1 MAFCY
6 VCFFTFFSAFEED
19 IWRSQIFFVT
29 LSAINKKTK
38 NKMNKMD
45 IIVDNQFW
53 FSGYFSTVES
63 SSRTFL
69 KNVDAGRTSWE
80 RRVVSEEYK
89 LEMLNVYYPEIIH
102 FYSECNQSFSMS
114 VNKDISIRDAGTNNV
129 ISIHIDKILI
139 SLLPFNTLI
148 YSIGMSCTQVNMEV
162 MLTVFNQLRQISR
175 YNQQQNIQE
184 FVDTVIV
191 PIRELYKQVT
201 GRCVEHNYQ
210 LVENG
215 NKLKIYQIVTINNEL
230 LHSSYAD
237 NLLYSLG
244 TLSMNDSSDHMGSNE
259 AYVQNILT
267 KYKIAVFNNW
277 VALPLLDSMTFMCDE
292 GMKSYVKDSWRTD
305 YFELI
310 YIYQLYR
317 KIFLYRTNSEFRLR
331 KRPINKIQNDL
342 EDFDNHYTYHFISYN
357 FLPNLLNK
365 VVESSQEIADEQEEM
380 KNILKR
386 TVQAETELREK
397 RSNYFLTFLAIIT
410 SFSTIWDLNCLLDA
424 MFNYSTVFT
433 INLLGYRLVT
443 SIILLVIVLVALF
456 ALNSKRK

>member
-1 MAFCY
+1 
-6 VCFFTFFSAFEED
+6 
-19 IWRSQIFFVT
+19 
-29 LSAINKKTK
+29 
-38 NKMNKMD
+38 MNKMD

-102 FYSECNQSFSMS
+102 FYSECNQSFSMPI
-114 VNKDISIRDAGTNNV
+114 NKDITIGDAETKDL
-129 ISIHIDKILI
+129 IPIHIDKIQI

-148 YSIGMSCTQVNMEV
+148 YSIGMSCAQVNMEV
-162 MLTVFNQLRQISR
+162 MLKVFNQLRQISR

-259 AYVQNILT
+259 EYVQNILT

-331 KRPINKIQNDL
+331 KRPILQCM
-342 EDFDNHYTYHFISYN
+342 S
-357 FLPNLLNK
+357 
-365 VVESSQEIADEQEEM
+365 
-380 KNILKR
+380 
-386 TVQAETELREK
+386 
-397 RSNYFLTFLAIIT
+397 
-410 SFSTIWDLNCLLDA
+410 
-424 MFNYSTVFT
+424 
-433 INLLGYRLVT
+433 
-443 SIILLVIVLVALF
+443 
-456 ALNSKRK
+456 

>member
-1 MAFCY
+1 
-6 VCFFTFFSAFEED
+6 
-19 IWRSQIFFVT
+19 
-29 LSAINKKTK
+29 
-38 NKMNKMD
+38 MNKMD

-102 FYSECNQSFSMS
+102 FYSECNQSFSMPI
-114 VNKDISIRDAGTNNV
+114 NKDITIGDAETKDL
-129 ISIHIDKILI
+129 ISIHIDKIQI

-148 YSIGMSCTQVNMEV
+148 YSIGMSCAQVNMEV
-162 MLTVFNQLRQISR
+162 MLKVFNQLRQISR

-184 FVDTVIV
+184 FVDTAIV

-259 AYVQNILT
+259 EYVQNILA

>member
-29 LSAINKKTK
+29 LSAINKKIQ

-102 FYSECNQSFSMS
+102 FYSECNQSLSMPI
-114 VNKDISIRDAGTNNV
+114 NKDITIGDAETKDL
-129 ISIHIDKILI
+129 IPIHIDKIQI

-148 YSIGMSCTQVNMEV
+148 YSIGMSCAQVNMEV
-162 MLTVFNQLRQISR
+162 MLKVFNQLRQISR

-259 AYVQNILT
+259 EYVQNILT

-410 SFSTIWDLNCLLDA
+410 SFSTIWDLNCLIDA

>member
-29 LSAINKKTK
+29 LSAINKKTQ

-102 FYSECNQSFSMS
+102 FYSECNQSLSMPI
-114 VNKDISIRDAGTNNV
+114 NKDITIGDAETKDL
-129 ISIHIDKILI
+129 IPIHIDKIQI

-148 YSIGMSCTQVNMEV
+148 YSIGMSCAQVNMEV
-162 MLTVFNQLRQISR
+162 MLKVFNQLRQISR

-259 AYVQNILT
+259 EYVQNILT

>member
-29 LSAINKKTK
+29 LSAINKKTQ

-102 FYSECNQSFSMS
+102 FYSECNQSFSMPI
-114 VNKDISIRDAGTNNV
+114 NKDITIGDAETKDL
-129 ISIHIDKILI
+129 IPIHIDKIQI

-148 YSIGMSCTQVNMEV
+148 YSIGMSCAQVNMEV
-162 MLTVFNQLRQISR
+162 MLKVFNQLRQINR

-259 AYVQNILT
+259 EYVQNILT

-443 SIILLVIVLVALF
+443 SIILLVIVLVSLF

>member
-29 LSAINKKTK
+29 LSAINKKTQ

-102 FYSECNQSFSMS
+102 FYSECNQSFSMPI
-114 VNKDISIRDAGTNNV
+114 NKDITIGDAETKDL
-129 ISIHIDKILI
+129 ITIHIDKIQI

-148 YSIGMSCTQVNMEV
+148 YSIGMSCAQVNMEV
-162 MLTVFNQLRQISR
+162 MLKVFNQLRQINR

-259 AYVQNILT
+259 EYVQNILT

>member
-1 MAFCY
+1 MCVFLR
-6 VCFFTFFSAFEED
+6 FFSAFEKD

-29 LSAINKKTK
+29 LSAINKKTQ

-102 FYSECNQSFSMS
+102 FYSECNQSFSMPI
-114 VNKDISIRDAGTNNV
+114 NKDITIGDAETKDL
-129 ISIHIDKILI
+129 IPIHIDKIQI

-148 YSIGMSCTQVNMEV
+148 YSIGMSCAQVNMEV
-162 MLTVFNQLRQISR
+162 MLKVFNQLRQINR

-244 TLSMNDSSDHMGSNE
+244 TLSMNDSSDYMGSNE
-259 AYVQNILT
+259 EYVQNILT

>member
-29 LSAINKKTK
+29 LSAINKKTQ

-102 FYSECNQSFSMS
+102 FYSECNQSFSMPI
-114 VNKDISIRDAGTNNV
+114 NKDITIGDAETKDL
-129 ISIHIDKILI
+129 IPIHIDKIQI

-148 YSIGMSCTQVNMEV
+148 YSIGMSCAQVNMEV
-162 MLTVFNQLRQISR
+162 MLKVFNQLRQINR

-259 AYVQNILT
+259 EYVQNILT

-424 MFNYSTVFT
+424 MFNYSSVFT

>member
-102 FYSECNQSFSMS
+102 FYSECNQSFSMPI
-114 VNKDISIRDAGTNNV
+114 NKDITIGDAETKDL
-129 ISIHIDKILI
+129 IPIHIDKIQI

-148 YSIGMSCTQVNMEV
+148 YSIGMSCAQVNMEV
-162 MLTVFNQLRQISR
+162 MLKVFNQLRQISR

>member
-29 LSAINKKTK
+29 LSAINKKIQ

-102 FYSECNQSFSMS
+102 FYSECNQSLSMPI
-114 VNKDISIRDAGTNNV
+114 NKDITIGDAETKDL
-129 ISIHIDKILI
+129 IPIHLDKIQI

-148 YSIGMSCTQVNMEV
+148 YSIGMSCAQVNMEV
-162 MLTVFNQLRQISR
+162 MLKVFNQLRQISR

-259 AYVQNILT
+259 EYVQNILT

>member
-29 LSAINKKTK
+29 LSAINKKTQ

-102 FYSECNQSFSMS
+102 FYSECNQSFSMPI
-114 VNKDISIRDAGTNNV
+114 NKDITIGDAETKDL
-129 ISIHIDKILI
+129 IPIHIDKIQI

-148 YSIGMSCTQVNMEV
+148 YSIGMSCAQVNMEV
-162 MLTVFNQLRQISR
+162 MLKVFNQLRQISR

-259 AYVQNILT
+259 EYVQNILT

>member
-1 MAFCY
+1 MLC
-6 VCFFTFFSAFEED
+6 VCFLSFFSAFEED

-29 LSAINKKTK
+29 LSAINKKIQ
-38 NKMNKMD
+38 NKTNKMD

-53 FSGYFSTVES
+53 FSGFFSTVES

-102 FYSECNQSFSMS
+102 FYSECNQSFSMPI
-114 VNKDISIRDAGTNNV
+114 NKDITIGDAETKDL
-129 ISIHIDKILI
+129 IPIHIDKIQI

-148 YSIGMSCTQVNMEV
+148 YSIGMSCAQVNMEV
-162 MLTVFNQLRQISR
+162 MLKVFNQLRQISR

-191 PIRELYKQVT
+191 PIRELYKQLT

-244 TLSMNDSSDHMGSNE
+244 TLSMNDSSDYMGSNE
-259 AYVQNILT
+259 EYVQNILT

-456 ALNSKRK
+456 ALTSKRK

>member
-29 LSAINKKTK
+29 LSAINKKTQ

-102 FYSECNQSFSMS
+102 FYSECNQSFSMPI
-114 VNKDISIRDAGTNNV
+114 NKDITIGDAETKDL
-129 ISIHIDKILI
+129 IPIHIDKIQI

-148 YSIGMSCTQVNMEV
+148 YSIGMSCAQVNMEV
-162 MLTVFNQLRQISR
+162 MLKVFNQLRQINR

-259 AYVQNILT
+259 EYVQNILT

>member
-29 LSAINKKTK
+29 LSAINKKTQ

-53 FSGYFSTVES
+53 FSGYFSTIES

-102 FYSECNQSFSMS
+102 FYSECNQSLSMPI
-114 VNKDISIRDAGTNNV
+114 NKDITIGDAETKDL
-129 ISIHIDKILI
+129 IPIHIDKIQI

-148 YSIGMSCTQVNMEV
+148 YSIGMSCAQVNMEV
-162 MLTVFNQLRQISR
+162 MLKVFNQLRQISR

-259 AYVQNILT
+259 EYVQNILT

>member
-1 MAFCY
+1 
-6 VCFFTFFSAFEED
+6 
-19 IWRSQIFFVT
+19 
-29 LSAINKKTK
+29 
-38 NKMNKMD
+38 MNKMD

-102 FYSECNQSFSMS
+102 FYSECNQSFSMPI
-114 VNKDISIRDAGTNNV
+114 NKDITIGDAETKDL
-129 ISIHIDKILI
+129 IPIHIDKIQI

-148 YSIGMSCTQVNMEV
+148 YSIGMSCAQVNMEV
-162 MLTVFNQLRQISR
+162 MLKVFNQLRQISR

-259 AYVQNILT
+259 EYVQNTLT

>member
-6 VCFFTFFSAFEED
+6 VCFFTFFSAFEKD

-29 LSAINKKTK
+29 LSAINKKTQ

-102 FYSECNQSFSMS
+102 FYSECNQSFSMPI
-114 VNKDISIRDAGTNNV
+114 NKDITIGDAETKDL
-129 ISIHIDKILI
+129 IPIHIDKIQI

-148 YSIGMSCTQVNMEV
+148 YSIGMSCAQVNMEV
-162 MLTVFNQLRQISR
+162 MLKVFNQLRQISR

-259 AYVQNILT
+259 EYVQNILT

>member
-29 LSAINKKTK
+29 LSAINKKIQ

-102 FYSECNQSFSMS
+102 FYSECNQSLSMPI
-114 VNKDISIRDAGTNNV
+114 NKDITIGNAETKDL
-129 ISIHIDKILI
+129 IPIHIDKIQI

-148 YSIGMSCTQVNMEV
+148 YSIGMSCAQVNMEV
-162 MLTVFNQLRQISR
+162 MLKVFNQLRQISR

-259 AYVQNILT
+259 EYVQNILT

-443 SIILLVIVLVALF
+443 SIILLVIALVALF